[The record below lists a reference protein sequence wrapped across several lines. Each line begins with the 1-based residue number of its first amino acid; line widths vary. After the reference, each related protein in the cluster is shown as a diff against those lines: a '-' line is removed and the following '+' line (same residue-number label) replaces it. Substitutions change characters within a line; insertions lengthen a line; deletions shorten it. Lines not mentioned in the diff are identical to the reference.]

1 MHIQRLYFIVLLLC
15 LVFSNTACSQ
25 NQSTSRKLIAPQI
38 KATKKKQNSI
48 RVFLLDTHGQWHNAD
63 KTQNSQNITK
73 ISGLR
78 LESDFR
84 LQYQIFTSLAG
95 WSDWLE
101 GDEDFTCKT
110 EDTITAFRFRSGI
123 DVQYRV
129 SVDNHN
135 WSKWMQ
141 NGKIAGTTDE
151 KKALTNIQF
160 QIVQKRFQSDPV
172 FK

>member
-1 MHIQRLYFIVLLLC
+1 MHLQRLYLIVLLSC
-15 LVFSNTACSQ
+15 LIFSNTACSQ
-25 NQSTSRKLIAPQI
+25 NQSTSEKLIAPQI
-38 KATKKKQNSI
+38 NAFKKKQNSI
-48 RVFLLDTHGQWHNAD
+48 RLFLLDVHGQWHNAD
-63 KTQNSQNITK
+63 ENQNSQYVTK
-73 ISGLR
+73 IAGLR

-101 GDEDFTCKT
+101 GDDE
-110 EDTITAFRFRSGI
+110 FRSGI

-129 SVDNHN
+129 SVDNQS

-141 NGKIAGTTDE
+141 NGKIAGTTVD
-151 KKALTNIQF
+151 KKTLTNIQF